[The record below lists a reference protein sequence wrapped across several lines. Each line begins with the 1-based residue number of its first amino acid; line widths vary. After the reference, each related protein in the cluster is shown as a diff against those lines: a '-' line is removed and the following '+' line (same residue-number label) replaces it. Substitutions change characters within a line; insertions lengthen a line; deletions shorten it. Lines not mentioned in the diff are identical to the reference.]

1 MLLENF
7 RTLDINAYI
16 VMQVKT
22 LDLKGQ
28 ELRTE
33 GPGWNQISN
42 EWEKKKM
49 HPLLQNTTTN
59 FIAAWF
65 YESWKTQVL
74 DLCP

>member
-1 MLLENF
+1 MWLEKF

-22 LDLKGQ
+22 LALKGQ

-42 EWEKKKM
+42 EWEKKL

-65 YESWKTQVL
+65 YQSWKTQVL
-74 DLCP
+74 ELCP